1 MIEVISGGRWTTIQ
15 DRGRPGR
22 ERFGI
27 PPGGVAD
34 WFAAAVANRLVG
46 NHRDA
51 ALLECTASGPSL
63 RFDSDGMVAVTG
75 ARAAGMEGWITRAVT
90 RGSTRAIGAIG
101 PGLRTYVAV
110 RGGIEVPIVLG
121 SRSYCQR
128 GAFGGGFGR
137 PLAQGDRLTVGAL
150 IDGEPLATAWP
161 AGHRP
166 PMGSPWE
173 VRVIGG
179 PHADAFDGF
188 ALQRLTAVAC
198 RVSPE
203 LDRMGVRLDTP
214 SLRLRGDEIT
224 TVPMSAGAIQVT
236 SAGEL
241 IVGLADHPTTG
252 GYPVIATV
260 ITADLPLLAQARP
273 GDTVRFREVDLTEAE
288 RARRRLTDWLDVDG

>member
-1 MIEVISGGRWTTIQ
+1 VIEVINGGRWTTIQ

-34 WFAAAVANRLVG
+34 WFAATVANRLVG

-150 IDGEPLATAWP
+150 IDGEPLATAWS

-166 PMGSPWE
+166 PMGGPWE

-179 PHADAFDGF
+179 PHTEAFNDA
-188 ALQRLTAVAC
+188 ALRRLTAVAC
-198 RVSPE
+198 RVTPE
-203 LDRMGVRLDTP
+203 LDRMGMRLDTP

-224 TVPMSAGAIQVT
+224 TVPMTAGAMQVT
-236 SAGEL
+236 PAGEL
-241 IVGLADHPTTG
+241 IVSLADHPTTG

-273 GDTVRFREVDLTEAE
+273 GDTVRFQEVDLTEAE
-288 RARRRLTDWLDVDG
+288 RARRRLIDWLDVDG